1 MSHQVPSPET
11 GARAKSTGLH
21 MTTNESSTRH
31 RGIGSLSFRVWLAVV
46 LVFPIMVAV
55 GFGYSAVRTLWTSHN
70 QAVTARQLS
79 LTLDSYLRAED
90 AVLDEQ
96 VPTSAISY
104 AKTYGVPIAQLDS
117 LLRIDFVSQLSST
130 RKEVNRQSVLT
141 SNHSLEPSFAK
152 LLALRHEIDTGTAPY
167 ADVQRVFTQLDI
179 HIQAL
184 AQNVVDQMSALA
196 SASSSIATRESLRA
210 FSATLT
216 AFTAGNQQS
225 SLLPSLLLQST
236 EPAQVRQ
243 LIEATQKYNSSVQG
257 FPEQLGALAR
267 TAWNGMA
274 ANPVTSTFNKSVEL
288 AITTG
293 LSGGKAPYASDLA
306 KSGTV
311 FRANLTM
318 VRLRTNLA
326 LDASSDLRSTTMI
339 QAHSASL
346 ALDADLAW
354 LLLVL
359 ILAILGVLALN
370 RSVGRPLA
378 RMVMAS
384 RSVQAGEFDVPPLP
398 VSGPK
403 ELSIATR
410 AFNDMSSTLCAVQ
423 AHAVALSANSLD
435 DPVLRTPLPGET
447 GRALQ
452 ETLTTLSESVRENE
466 RQRALLAER
475 ATHDSLTGL
484 LNRGAALEFL
494 GRDLASVHRQ
504 GTSLGVLFIDLDGL
518 KQINDTH
525 GHDAGD
531 AALRAVAQAIEA
543 TTRKS
548 DVVARLG
555 GDEFIV
561 GRLGEHNPDGLT
573 QLADRII
580 RKASGQIATIGDTT
594 VVVGCSIG
602 IAISE
607 PSDME
612 IDSIIHRAD
621 VALYGAKL
629 HGRGRA
635 VWFDADLDGGTA
647 PRGGPSPTST
657 TVPV

>member
-1 MSHQVPSPET
+1 M
-11 GARAKSTGLH
+11 K
-21 MTTNESSTRH
+21 TTQPTSRH
-31 RGIGSLSFRVWLAVV
+31 RGIGALNFRSWLAIV
-46 LVFPIMVAV
+46 LVFPIAVGV
-55 GFGYSAVRTLWTSHN
+55 GFGYSAVHTLWTSRN
-70 QAVTARQLS
+70 QAVAARQLS
-79 LTLDSYLRAED
+79 LTLDSYLRAEH

-117 LLRIDFVSQLSST
+117 LLHIDFVSQLAST
-130 RKEVNRQSVLT
+130 TMEVDRQSVLS
-141 SNHSLEPSFAK
+141 SNHSLAPFFAK
-152 LLALRHEIDTGTAPY
+152 LLALRNEIHKGTVPY
-167 ADVQRVFTQLDI
+167 ADVQRVFSQLTG
-179 HIQAL
+179 HVQAL
-184 AQNVVDQMSALA
+184 AQSVVNQMSALA
-196 SASSSIATRESLRA
+196 DASASIATRESLRA
-210 FSATLT
+210 FSATFA
-216 AFTAGNQQS
+216 AFTSGNQQS
-225 SLLPSLLLQST
+225 ALLPSLLLQST

-243 LIEATQKYNSSVQG
+243 LIEATDEYDNSVQR
-257 FPEQLGALAR
+257 FPKQLGPLAR
-267 TAWNGMA
+267 TAWNDMA
-274 ANPVTSTFNKSVEL
+274 ANPVTSTFNNSVEL
-288 AITTG
+288 AIATG
-293 LSGGKAPYASDLA
+293 LRGGKPPYASDLA
-306 KSGTV
+306 KSGTI

-318 VRLRTNLA
+318 VRSRTNLA
-326 LDASSDLRSTTMI
+326 LDASSDLRSTTVI
-339 QAHSASL
+339 QEHSASL
-346 ALDADLAW
+346 ALETDL
-354 LLLVL
+354 LSLVLVL
-359 ILAILGVLALN
+359 ILAILGVLVLN

-378 RMVMAS
+378 RIVMAS
-384 RSVQAGEFDVPPLP
+384 RSVQAGEFDVPPLQ

-403 ELSIATR
+403 ELALATR
-410 AFNDMSSTLCAVQ
+410 AFNDMASTLCAVQ

-435 DPVLRTPLPGET
+435 DPVLGMPLPGET

-494 GRDLASVHRQ
+494 GRDLASVHRE
-504 GTSLGVLFIDLDGL
+504 GTSLGILFIDLDGL

-525 GHDAGD
+525 GHEAGD
-531 AALRAVAQAIEA
+531 AALRSIARAIEA

-594 VVVGCSIG
+594 FVVGCSIG

-607 PSDME
+607 PSDRE
-612 IDSIIHRAD
+612 IDSIVHRAD
-621 VALYGAKL
+621 VALYRAKL
-629 HGRGRA
+629 HDRGQA
-635 VWFDADLDGGTA
+635 VWFEADPDDDGFT
-647 PRGGPSPTST
+647 PPYDGPSPTRTNASI
-657 TVPV
+657 